1 LPGIRIKKF
10 HACPTGNS
18 SLNKLSAMLKSYF
31 NIALRNLMRHKV
43 FSLINI
49 SGLAVG
55 MAACFLI
62 YLYVHFETSYDNFHS
77 KADRI
82 YRVVTDVV
90 TPSETDK
97 IGITTAPVAINVKRD
112 FPEVEDAVRF
122 SRDEILV
129 AKGDIK
135 FQEKNTVFVDSTL
148 FNLFDF
154 QLLQGDKNTAVKE
167 PLSII
172 LSETAAKKYFGN
184 TNALGQHLLL
194 TGGAVNGTITGIMKD
209 IPANSQIKADMF
221 VSMSSF
227 KAVYGQATS
236 DSEWTNHGFY
246 TYLLL
251 KPHTDAKVLEAK
263 FPAFIERHHGEE
275 ARKLQ
280 MRDVLHLEPFRDVY
294 LKSKLDGFETGSI
307 NNIYIFSVIA
317 IFILLIACINF
328 VNLTT
333 ARSAERAK
341 EVGIRKVAGAGRLQL
356 ANQFIGES
364 VIICLIAF
372 VLAVVLCGLLLP
384 LFNQL
389 AGKVISTSIFNN
401 PWNVTSLFLL
411 SIGIGIIAG
420 FYPSIVLSSYKP
432 VNVLKGRFVTGN
444 KGLLLRKGLVV
455 FQFTISV
462 VLIAGTIIVY
472 LQLAYMRNQDLGFSK
487 DQVMVINTNY
497 DKNKGI
503 FKESLASIPGVISS
517 TFSSSVPGS
526 GHTSAYSEMQNKSG
540 ETQKTNLDLYFVDF
554 DYINQYKLKIVAGRG
569 FSHNFTTDSTQ
580 AMVVN
585 ETAARSLG
593 YSKPADAVGRNF
605 DQWGR
610 KGKIIGVLKDF
621 HYHSLQQSIKPLV
634 MRIETWGYGLISI
647 KMSSANLGTTVK
659 EVESKWKQ
667 LIPNRPFEYYFLDD
681 FLYKQYKAEDNFGN
695 LFLNFAILAIFIS
708 CLGLLGLASYSTIQR
723 TKEIGVRKVLGAS
736 VSGIVGLLSK
746 DFIKLVIV
754 AIVIA
759 IPITWMTMNK
769 WLDVFAYKITISWWI
784 FLAAGILAVLVAIS
798 IVSFQAIKAA
808 LMNPVMSLRSE

>member
-1 LPGIRIKKF
+1 
-10 HACPTGNS
+10 
-18 SLNKLSAMLKSYF
+18 MLKNYF

-43 FSLINI
+43 FSVINI
-49 SGLAVG
+49 AGLAVG

-62 YLYVHFETSYDNFHS
+62 YLYVDFETSYDNFHS

-97 IGITTAPVAINVKRD
+97 IGITTAPVAINLKKD
-112 FPEVEDAVRF
+112 FAEVEDAVRF

-129 AKGDIK
+129 ARGDIR

-154 QLLQGDKNTAVKE
+154 KLLYGDKNTAAKE
-167 PLSII
+167 PMSVI
-172 LSETAAKKYFGN
+172 LCETSAKKYFGN
-184 TNALGQHLLL
+184 SNAIGQHLL
-194 TGGAVNGTITGIMKD
+194 ITGAAINATVTGVMED
-209 IPANSQIKADMF
+209 IPANSQIQADMF

-227 KAVYGQATS
+227 KKVYGQPTS
-236 DSEWTNHGFY
+236 DSEWTNHAFY

-251 KPHTDAKVLEAK
+251 KPHADPKALEAK
-263 FPAFIERHHGEE
+263 FPAFIEKHHGEE

-280 MRDVLHLEPFRDVY
+280 MRDFLHLEPFRDVY
-294 LKSKLDGFETGSI
+294 LKSKLDGFVTGNI

-317 IFILLIACINF
+317 IFILVIACINF
-328 VNLTT
+328 INLTT

-364 VIICLIAF
+364 IVICLIAF
-372 VLAVVLCGLLLP
+372 ALAVTLCVLLLP

-389 AGKVISTSIFNN
+389 AGKVISNSIFSN
-401 PWNVTSLFLL
+401 PRQVISLFFL
-411 SIGIGIIAG
+411 SIGIGIVAG

-432 VNVLKGRFVTGN
+432 VNVLKGRFATGN
-444 KGLLLRKGLVV
+444 KGMLLRKSLVV

-462 VLIAGTIIVY
+462 VLIIATIVVY
-472 LQLAYMRNQDLGFSK
+472 LQLSYMRNQDLGFSK

-497 DKNKGI
+497 DKNKGV
-503 FKESLASIPGVISS
+503 FKESLSSVPGVISS
-517 TFSSSVPGS
+517 AFSSSVPGS
-526 GHTSAYSEMQNKSG
+526 GHTSAYSEMQNKAG
-540 ETQKTNLDLYFVDF
+540 DIQKTNLDTYFVDF
-554 DYINQYKLKIVAGRG
+554 DYLNQFKLKIVAGRG
-569 FSHNFTTDSTQ
+569 FSREFPTDSTQ
-580 AMVVN
+580 AMVIN

-593 YSKPADAVGRNF
+593 YNKPAEAVGRNF
-605 DQWGR
+605 NQWGR
-610 KGKIIGVLKDF
+610 KGSIIGVLKDF

-634 MRIETWGYGLISI
+634 MRIETWGFPLISI
-647 KMSSANLGTTVK
+647 KMSSKDLGATVK
-659 EVESKWKQ
+659 AVEGKWKQ

-736 VSGIVGLLSK
+736 VSGIVSLLSK
-746 DFIKLVIV
+746 DFIKLIFIAIIV
-754 AIVIA
+754 ATPVAWLAMHQWLA
-759 IPITWMTMNK
+759 I
-769 WLDVFAYKITISWWI
+769 FAYKIVISWWV
-784 FLAAGILAVLVAIS
+784 FLVAGLLAILVAMS
-798 IVSFQAIKAA
+798 IISFQAVRAA
-808 LMNPVMSLRSE
+808 LMNPVKSLRTE